1 MAAEA
6 KGADGLTVRQRTFVS
21 EYMID
26 LNGTQAA
33 IRAGYSPRTANE
45 QSTRLLAQVHVA
57 DAVARAK
64 ADRAKRTGITADRV
78 LRELAAVGFAR
89 LPDVA
94 KWGED
99 DLTLADSD
107 ALTDDDAR
115 AIQSVTQVEKVIKSL
130 GNGETLMSR
139 ERTIKLHD
147 KVKALT
153 KIGDHLGMWKKDQD
167 LQGDPLRIVIV
178 EDE

>member
-1 MAAEA
+1 MPQRA
-6 KGADGLTVRQRTFVS
+6 KGPDGLTDQQRCFVS
-21 EYMID
+21 EFMLD
-26 LNGTQAA
+26 LNATQAA
-33 IRAGYSPRTANE
+33 IRSGYSPRTANE
-45 QSTRLLAQVHVA
+45 QASRLLAQVSVA

-94 KWGED
+94 RWGED
-99 DLTLADSD
+99 DLTLKDSD

-115 AIQSVTQVEKVIKSL
+115 AIQSVTQVEKVVKTL
-130 GNGETLMSR
+130 GQGETLMSR

-153 KIGDHLGMWKKDQD
+153 KLGDHIGLWKKEPDA
-167 LQGDPLRIVIV
+167 QGDPLRIVIV

>member
-1 MAAEA
+1 M
-6 KGADGLTVRQRTFVS
+6 TNRQRTFVS

-26 LNGTQAA
+26 LNATQAA

-45 QSTRLLAQVHVA
+45 QSTRLLANVHVA

-94 KWGED
+94 KWGSD
-99 DLTLADSD
+99 DLTLMDSD
-107 ALTDDDAR
+107 QLSDDDAR
-115 AIQSVTQVEKVIKSL
+115 AIQSVTQQEKFVKTL
-130 GNGETLMSR
+130 DRGEQLWSR
-139 ERTIKLHD
+139 ERTIKMHD
-147 KVKALT
+147 KIKALT
-153 KIGDHLGMWKKDQD
+153 KIGDHVGLWQKDPE
-167 LQGDPLRIVIV
+167 LPGDPLRIVIV